1 MLGYSAI
8 SFHKWNTLRK
18 PTPLTKQNRTP
29 GEPGFPGTHRPP
41 SRGPPSR
48 GNLTSLLGHGL
59 GAPVFVLFKWK
70 STCTLVSLGGW
81 DLFVLLC

>member
-1 MLGYSAI
+1 MLGYNVI
-8 SFHKWNTLRK
+8 NFHKQNTLRK

-29 GEPGFPGTHRPP
+29 GEPGFPGTHQ
-41 SRGPPSR
+41 PPSR

-70 STCTLVSLGGW
+70 SSTCTLVSLGGW